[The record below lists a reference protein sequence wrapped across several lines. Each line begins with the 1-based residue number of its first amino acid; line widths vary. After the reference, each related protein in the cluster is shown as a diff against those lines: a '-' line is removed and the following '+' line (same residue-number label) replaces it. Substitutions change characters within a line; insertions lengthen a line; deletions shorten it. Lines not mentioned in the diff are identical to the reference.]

1 VPRKLNSLPNV
12 LHPIR
17 RIGVSLKLKG
27 KHQAAGFFNYRL
39 FLRMLDE
46 PLRPENFRLPV
57 RIFYPFDKMRVG
69 RKIPG

>member
-1 VPRKLNSLPNV
+1 
-12 LHPIR
+12 
-17 RIGVSLKLKG
+17 
-27 KHQAAGFFNYRL
+27 
-39 FLRMLDE
+39 MLDE